1 MFTQAGRLL
10 SISSPLG
17 GDELLLEALEGEEA
31 VSRPF
36 EFRLDLL
43 SADHDLDP
51 AALIGQPVSF
61 AVNGGEDEALR
72 PFNGIV
78 RSLSRGGFA
87 ANGLRRY
94 RAVVVPWLWLLGKR
108 RDCRIF
114 QEMTVPEILTDVFEK
129 AGFTDFTTSGL
140 SGEYP
145 VREYCVQYN
154 ESDLDFVQRLA
165 EEEGIFYFFEHEPN
179 LHNLVLADSS
189 ASYLDCE
196 PATVDYHEG
205 DGLEGTIQRWER
217 RFEFVSG
224 RWSHTDYNDLTP
236 QTDLFADSPTVMEP
250 AVFEAY
256 EQFEYPG
263 RHNEPGH
270 GAHKAK
276 VSMEAEESGYEVI
289 EGGGRCPGFLVAGCF
304 ELTGHASEAEAGSR
318 VVVLSLRH
326 SARDTS
332 YSGTEGGQ
340 SFYENQFTAIPDTVA
355 YRPPCRTQRPR
366 IHGPQTAVVVG
377 PAGEE
382 IYTDEHGRIKAQF
395 HWDRVGQRD
404 ENSSCFM
411 RVASSWAQGQ
421 FGSVVLPR
429 IGMEVVVEFLD
440 GNPDR
445 PLVTGCVYHADHMPP
460 YGLPESK
467 TQSGFKTRST
477 PGGSPDNF
485 NELRFEDKKG
495 EEEIFLH
502 AERDRTVVVKHN
514 NNETTRNNAS
524 VSVQNDRTISIG
536 NNETSTIGNDRTETV
551 SNNDS
556 VSIGVDRSATIG
568 SNDTTSVGENLEL
581 VIGGNQT
588 VAADGDTDRT
598 SGGNVTEVAS
608 GNGSYSA
615 GSDLG
620 LSGGGNLDASAG
632 MNASLGAGAN
642 IEVTAGGTIKLYAGG
657 SSITIGARGIE
668 VSSGAA
674 VTISGATVEVN

>member
-1 MFTQAGRLL
+1 MFTQAGHLL

-61 AVNGGEDEALR
+61 AVSDGEDDALR
-72 PFNGIV
+72 RFHGIV
-78 RSLSRGGFA
+78 RGLSRGGFA
-87 ANGLRRY
+87 PNGLRRY

-114 QEMTVPEILTDVFEK
+114 QEKTVPEILTEVFET
-129 AGFTDFTTSGL
+129 AGFTDFSTSGL

-165 EEEGIFYFFEHEPN
+165 EEEGIFYFFEHEAD

-196 PATVDYHEG
+196 PAQVDYHEG
-205 DGLEGTIQRWER
+205 SELGGTIQRWER

-224 RWSHTDYNDLTP
+224 RWSHTDYNALTP
-236 QTDLFADSPTVMEP
+236 QTDLFADSPTVVEP

-256 EQFEYPG
+256 EQYEYPG
-263 RHNEPGH
+263 RHAEPEH
-270 GAHKAK
+270 GAQKAK

-289 EGGGRCPGFLVAGCF
+289 EGGGRCPGFVVAGCF
-304 ELTGHASEAEAGSR
+304 ELAQHASEAEAGSR

-326 SARDTS
+326 SARDGS
-332 YSGTEGGQ
+332 YSGTEGGD
-340 SFYENQFTAIPDTVA
+340 SFYENQFTAIPETVA
-355 YRPPCRTQRPR
+355 YRPPRRTQRPR
-366 IHGPQTAVVVG
+366 IYGPQTAVVVG
-377 PAGEE
+377 PEGEE
-382 IYTDEHGRIKAQF
+382 IHTDEYGRIKAQF

-445 PLVTGCVYHADHMPP
+445 PLVTGCVYHADNLPA

-467 TQSGFKTRST
+467 TQSGFKTRSS
-477 PGGSPDNF
+477 PGGGPDNF

-502 AERDRTVVVKHN
+502 AERDRTVIVKHD
-514 NNETTRNNAS
+514 NNETIQNDAS
-524 VSVQNDRTISIG
+524 VTVQNDRTVSIV

-551 SNNDS
+551 SNNES
-556 VSIGVDRSATIG
+556 VTVGTDRTATIG
-568 SNDTTSVGENLEL
+568 SNDTASVGSNQD
-581 VIGGNQT
+581 VTVGGNQT
-588 VAADGDTDRT
+588 IGVSGNIDRT
-598 SGGNVTEVAS
+598 SGGNVSEGAAS
-608 GNGSYSA
+608 NGSYTA
-615 GSDLG
+615 GSNLE
-620 LSGGGNLDASAG
+620 LSGGANLDASAG
-632 MNASLGAGAN
+632 SNATLGAGAN
-642 IEVTAGGTIKLYAGG
+642 IDISAGGTITLSAGG
-657 SSITIGARGIE
+657 SSITIGASGIQ
-668 VSSGAA
+668 VNSGA
-674 VTISGATVEVN
+674 VITISGATVNVN